1 MTVLL
6 FIFLYLVIGAAAPFY
21 HYKPVSGIT
30 KANTSASAFYQD
42 GPGCDRA
49 MILETNQNAW
59 DERMRLMSLAK
70 ERIILST
77 FDFRDGES
85 PRDRKEEFPEMP
97 VYTYFQPPRW
107 LCRVGDFKS
116 IEEAHVAMRKLKSTG
131 NFKEVAIVREQI
143 NIPIE

>member
-1 MTVLL
+1 MIIKWIKKHRAMTVLL

-49 MILETNQNAW
+49 MILETNQSAW

-85 PRDRKEEFPEMP
+85 PRA
-97 VYTYFQPPRW
+97 VSYTHLSSLKQ
-107 LCRVGDFKS
+107 CFKS
-116 IEEAHVAMRKLKSTG
+116 SAVPPCAPYPGTRKYVCGISLRR
-131 NFKEVAIVREQI
+131 IL
-143 NIPIE
+143 PISG

>member
-49 MILETNQNAW
+49 MILETNQSAW

-77 FDFRDGES
+77 FDFRFFRAGAHGAEQLFL
-85 PRDRKEEFPEMP
+85 RA
-97 VYTYFQPPRW
+97 FQPSQYR
-107 LCRVGDFKS
+107 D
-116 IEEAHVAMRKLKSTG
+116 
-131 NFKEVAIVREQI
+131 
-143 NIPIE
+143 